1 MELHNIEKK
10 YVNDDGWF
18 FKVTENYIGN
28 RPVYTVK
35 NETMNDC
42 GTYTDNGLQG
52 QDGCKTTFVFKT
64 DQLPMSISCDGG
76 EAVSANE
83 LKLSVHGS
91 FESASFNEFLSVV
104 GEKLRL
110 ERSFSAEIASRLAV
124 RLAEAEKKHPV
135 FAEGVYEAL
144 GRVSEEVGELVRAV
158 NHNEGESRIMSEAYD
173 TLAVLVRFIRG
184 DWRWNNEDK

>member
-1 MELHNIEKK
+1 METTSVEKK
-10 YVNDDGWF
+10 YVNDEGWF

-35 NETMNDC
+35 NETMEDC

-64 DQLPMSISCDGG
+64 DQLPMGISCDGG
-76 EAVSANE
+76 AESSAHE
-83 LKLSVHGS
+83 IELSVHGS
-91 FESASFNEFLSVV
+91 FESASFNEFICVV

-110 ERSFSAEIASRLAV
+110 ERSFSAEIASRLSV
-124 RLAEAEKKHPV
+124 RLAEAEQKHPV
-135 FAEGVYEAL
+135 FAEGIYEAL
-144 GRVSEEVGELVRAV
+144 GRVGEEYGELVRAV
-158 NHNEGESRIMSEAYD
+158 NHNEGEARIMSEAYD

>member
-1 MELHNIEKK
+1 MKPTCVQKK
-10 YVNDDGWF
+10 YVNDDGWYF
-18 FKVTENYIGN
+18 NVTEDYLGN

-35 NETMNDC
+35 NETMEDC

-52 QDGCKTTFVFKT
+52 HDGCTTTFVFKT
-64 DQLPMSISCDGG
+64 AQLPMSISLDGG
-76 EAVSANE
+76 AESSTNE
-83 LKLSVHGS
+83 IKISVHGS

-110 ERSFSAEIASRLAV
+110 ERSFSTEIASRLSC
-124 RLAEAEKKHPV
+124 RLAEAEHKHPV

-144 GRVSEEVGELVRAV
+144 GRVGEEYGELVRAV
-158 NHNEGESRIMSEAYD
+158 NHNEGEARIMSEAYD

-184 DWRWNNEDK
+184 DWRWKNED